1 MEPHNPR
8 DDLEFLVRSKHRVS
22 VLELLAEAPA
32 TRRDLEDRSGIS
44 QPTLGRILGHFE
56 ERGWSTHEGRTYRL
70 TPFGELL
77 GEEVVDLLET
87 MEMLGR
93 FGEVAPHLPLD
104 ELGFDLRQFR
114 HARITL
120 PRADDVLVHI
130 RRGAALLADAD
141 RVRTLSPSIYPE
153 MLRELRDRLRVRDQL
168 QEAILSGA
176 ALEAMLADPELVA
189 WTREILD
196 AEAVSIYRTEE
207 AIPLPMGVVDDTA
220 FLTPLDQ
227 RDIPCALVESE
238 NDRIRSWVVERLD
251 GYRDR
256 ASEVTVADLL
266 S

>member
-1 MEPHNPR
+1 MDPHTPR
-8 DDLEFLVRSKHRVS
+8 DELEFLVRSKHRLS
-22 VLELLAEAPA
+22 VLEQLADEPA

-56 ERGWSTHEGRTYRL
+56 ERGWATHEGRTYRL
-70 TPFGELL
+70 TPFGDVLA
-77 GEEVVDLLET
+77 EEVVDLLET

-93 FGEVAPHLPLD
+93 FHEVAPHLPLD
-104 ELGFDLRQFR
+104 EFGFDLRQFR

-130 RRGAALLADAD
+130 RRGGALLEAGDA
-141 RVRTLSPSIYPE
+141 VRTLSPSIYPE
-153 MLRELRDRLRVRDQL
+153 MLRVLRDRLRVRDQL

-176 ALEAMLADPELVA
+176 ALDAVLDDPELVS

-196 AEAVSIYRTEE
+196 AEGVSIYRTEE
-207 AIPLPMGVVDDTA
+207 PIPLPMGVVDDTA
-220 FLTPLDQ
+220 FLIPLDQ

-256 ASEVTVADLL
+256 GSEVTVADLP